1 MAKLALCKAFSVRS
15 GETDRRAISSASC
28 EKYMEL
34 FVLAVTAIEV
44 GNFPTWSGE
53 VMAH

>member
-1 MAKLALCKAFSVRS
+1 MAKLALCKSFSVRS

-34 FVLAVTAIEV
+34 FVIAVTAIEV
-44 GNFPTWSGE
+44 GKFPTLSGE
-53 VMAH
+53 AIAH